1 MLLLNI
7 PVHGH
12 NCHTLSGGTETFFV
26 KPVYHQYEPYI
37 GQDQTLHTLD
47 GAGHI
52 LSWDLTLEV
61 FSKI

>member
-37 GQDQTLHTLD
+37 GQDQTLILTLD
-47 GAGHI
+47 EGANSAPKSCSC
-52 LSWDLTLEV
+52 LSFT
-61 FSKI
+61 I

>member
-37 GQDQTLHTLD
+37 GQDQTLILTLD
-47 GAGHI
+47 EGAN
-52 LSWDLTLEV
+52 SD
-61 FSKI
+61 S